1 MTKTEALLGVLLPGG
16 LTVEVVD
23 VVDVVVARF
32 RVCTLLIDVDAFL
45 DLLRSLHFDEK
56 VK

>member
-1 MTKTEALLGVLLPGG
+1 VLAVEGEVEMEV
-16 LTVEVVD
+16 VEVVD

>member
-1 MTKTEALLGVLLPGG
+1 VLA
-16 LTVEVVD
+16 VEGEVD